1 MQIQSL
7 LIRQGGTR
15 VDLDDARYH
24 FKPISNERDA
34 PHVASVLI
42 PAHQD
47 RLLAITEGYC
57 IYKSPVPARSIAQ
70 ARAPKPITPPPAPP
84 LAQDHPD
91 HPANVATA
99 AAPADEGTD
108 DEGADDQDADDEG
121 ADDATAD
128 QGEADGADRKAATL
142 TDAARAQ
149 MVEELGELS
158 DEALAA
164 EYKAHYARPPMKNWK
179 RDTIIT
185 RIIDA
190 P

>member
-1 MQIQSL
+1 MQIQSI

-15 VDLDDARYH
+15 VDLDGTNYH

-34 PHVASVLI
+34 PQVASVLI
-42 PAHQD
+42 PAHQE
-47 RLLAITEGYC
+47 RLLSITEGYRL
-57 IYKSPVPARSIAQ
+57 YKSPVPARSIAS
-70 ARAPKPITPPPAPP
+70 ARAPKPIAPPIAPP
-84 LAQDHPD
+84 LPQDHPD
-91 HPANVATA
+91 HPANA
-99 AAPADEGTD
+99 ADQGAADQGAD
-108 DEGADDQDADDEG
+108 DASIDQGADDQDADQDEG
-121 ADDATAD
+121 EGA
-128 QGEADGADRKAATL
+128 QDGADIKAATL

-164 EYKAHYARPPMKNWK
+164 EYKEKYGRPPMKNWK
-179 RDTIIT
+179 RDTVIA